1 MKPHRHST
9 VRLGCTVLLALTL
22 MVVPLAV
29 PRPAHAADAGLVIEA
44 FNVLRDYYVDRVDAA
59 VMLNGA
65 LAGVRSALSNAGVQ
79 GEVAEIPAG
88 TSGAQSEIV
97 FRTRF
102 DAAVA
107 AAGGRIAPT
116 VLAYTATRAM
126 TAQLKDSHTW
136 LLTPEENRE
145 RVLRQQR
152 QAGFSGAGI
161 VLMLREGKYYIRD
174 VIPGSPAASGGVQQ
188 FDRIVR
194 VDNVPTAGLQPDQ
207 LSGLIRGQTGTSVTL
222 VLERPG
228 RADPVTVSLTRAPI
242 QVPAVFQ
249 ARVLENGI
257 GYLQFYQFVSRSSA
271 EFRGALN
278 GMLGNGMRA
287 LVLDL
292 RGNLGGF
299 VNELEAIVSLF
310 LPPGQPIYQEVAR
323 GGQTRAVRTFGV
335 PLLPGHQPVI
345 ILVDESSASAAEL
358 LAAALQEHGRAT
370 VVGQKTMG
378 AVEAAIMIDLSDGS
392 GLSVTV
398 RRLASAQG
406 RRLEGTGVAP
416 DVTVDLPVIE
426 LDQGRDSQLQAALQ
440 LARQRLGTAEVPAVP
455 AGR

>member
-1 MKPHRHST
+1 
-9 VRLGCTVLLALTL
+9 

-44 FNVLRDYYVDRVDAA
+44 FNVLREYYVDRVDAA
-59 VMLNGA
+59 AMLNGA

-88 TSGAQSEIV
+88 TSGAQSETV

-116 VLAYTATRAM
+116 VLADTATRAM

-136 LLTPEENRE
+136 FLTPEENRE

-207 LSGLIRGQTGTSVTL
+207 LSGLIRGQTGTSVSL

-278 GMLGNGMRA
+278 GLLGNGMRA

-406 RRLEGTGVAP
+406 RRLEGAGVAP
-416 DVTVDLPVIE
+416 DVAVDLPVIE
-426 LDQGRDSQLQAALQ
+426 LDQGRDSQLQVALQ

>member
-1 MKPHRHST
+1 MKTHRHSMT
-9 VRLGCTVLLALTL
+9 RFVCALLLALSLTAA
-22 MVVPLAV
+22 PLAV
-29 PRPAHAADAGLVIEA
+29 PRPAYAADAGLVLEA
-44 FNVLRDYYVDRVDAA
+44 LSVLREYYVDRLDAST
-59 VMLNGA
+59 MLNGA
-65 LAGVRSALSNAGVQ
+65 LAGVRTALSTAGVQ
-79 GEVAEIPAG
+79 IDVAEIPAG
-88 TSGAQSEIV
+88 TAGPQSEML

-107 AAGGRIAPT
+107 AAGGRVAPT
-116 VLAYTATRAM
+116 ALAYMATRGM

-136 LLTPEENRE
+136 FLTPEENRE

-161 VLMLREGKYYIRD
+161 VLMLREGKFYIRD
-174 VIPGSPAASGGVQQ
+174 VIPGSPAAAGGVQQ

-194 VDNVPTAGLQPDQ
+194 VDNVATAGLQADQ
-207 LSGLIRGQTGTSVTL
+207 ISGLIRGQTGTSVSL

-228 RADPVTVSLTRAPI
+228 RSDPVTVALTRAPI

-249 ARVLENGI
+249 SRVIENGI
-257 GYLQFYQFVSRSSA
+257 GYLQFYQFVSRSSG

-278 GMLGNGMRA
+278 GLLGSGMRA
-287 LVLDL
+287 LILDL

-310 LPPGQPIYQEVAR
+310 LPPGQPIYQEVSR

-392 GLSVTV
+392 AVSVTV

-406 RRLEGTGVAP
+406 RRLEGAGVSP
-416 DVTVDLPVIE
+416 DVAVDLPVAD
-426 LDQGRDSQLQAALQ
+426 LDQGRDLQLQTALQ
-440 LARQRLGTAEVPAVP
+440 LARQRLGTALVPATP
-455 AGR
+455 ASR